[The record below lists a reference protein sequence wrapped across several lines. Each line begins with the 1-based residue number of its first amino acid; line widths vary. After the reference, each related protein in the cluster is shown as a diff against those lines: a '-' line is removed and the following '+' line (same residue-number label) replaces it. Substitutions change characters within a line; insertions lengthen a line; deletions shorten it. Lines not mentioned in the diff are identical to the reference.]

1 MAVFAL
7 SCNWF
12 HRLHTNKT
20 NVSVWQFISHWAS
33 QHIFFLNRIRVHCKE
48 EGHLGVL
55 TLKLDL
61 LHLQKLT
68 LIATTFLFT
77 IQMLLYLWALQT
89 VQVLIDCEQNL
100 TQCEF
105 ATTCTAVL
113 DSPAS
118 FKMSPRTQ
126 TQPSCRSITLQYK
139 QTETF
144 PFGNRIR
151 QSQLIYNREMSN
163 WARSI
168 LIGYTSPAFAFSNWY
183 VSPDPESSEVN
194 LKTFPET
201 GSSHPHFLDLTKCWF
216 EFPIQNLNI
225 GLPPLFFFCYMQTC
239 SGIAQTSHVYILCSW
254 IILRKPCQGF
264 WARVWL
270 FNDQFANAETWLSKL
285 AAITIRSQHFTLQFL
300 RCHRIFPYWEG
311 ETLSQAWCY
320 RRERCFLRPC
330 SVLQDI
336 WILQDSGLS

>member
-1 MAVFAL
+1 
-7 SCNWF
+7 
-12 HRLHTNKT
+12 
-20 NVSVWQFISHWAS
+20 
-33 QHIFFLNRIRVHCKE
+33 
-48 EGHLGVL
+48 
-55 TLKLDL
+55 
-61 LHLQKLT
+61 
-68 LIATTFLFT
+68 
-77 IQMLLYLWALQT
+77 
-89 VQVLIDCEQNL
+89 
-100 TQCEF
+100 
-105 ATTCTAVL
+105 
-113 DSPAS
+113 
-118 FKMSPRTQ
+118 
-126 TQPSCRSITLQYK
+126 
-139 QTETF
+139 
-144 PFGNRIR
+144 
-151 QSQLIYNREMSN
+151 MSN

-194 LKTFPET
+194 LKTFPEI

-239 SGIAQTSHVYILCSW
+239 SGIAQTSQVYILCSW

-300 RCHRIFPYWEG
+300 RCHRIFLYWEG

-320 RRERCFLRPC
+320 RGERCFLRPC

-336 WILQDSGLS
+336 RILQDSGLS